1 MGWPFSQ
8 QQQQPKTE
16 CRCTSKRIS
25 VDEKMVLVGKDND
38 YNNDGKVTVVDLYY
52 DGVNNY
58 DTNSESVLS
67 RKGGTAGGIRR

>member
-1 MGWPFSQ
+1 
-8 QQQQPKTE
+8 
-16 CRCTSKRIS
+16 
-25 VDEKMVLVGKDND
+25 MVLVGKDND

-58 DTNSESVLS
+58 DTNSECVLS

>member
-1 MGWPFSQ
+1 
-8 QQQQPKTE
+8 
-16 CRCTSKRIS
+16 
-25 VDEKMVLVGKDND
+25 MVLVGKDND